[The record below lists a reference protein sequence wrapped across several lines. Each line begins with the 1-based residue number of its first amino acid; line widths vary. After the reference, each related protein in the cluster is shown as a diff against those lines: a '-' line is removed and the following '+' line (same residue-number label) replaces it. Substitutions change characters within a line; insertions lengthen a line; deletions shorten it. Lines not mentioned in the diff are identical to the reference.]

1 MQIAIRQG
9 TTPRGDG
16 AKPSVAESITKR
28 EERESTREPD
38 GELIKAE
45 NKKWVAKI
53 YPNNMSICDCQLGSS
68 QIGWGK

>member
-1 MQIAIRQG
+1 MQITIRQG

-38 GELIKAE
+38 PSDGELIKAE
-45 NKKWVAKI
+45 N
-53 YPNNMSICDCQLGSS
+53 
-68 QIGWGK
+68 

>member
-1 MQIAIRQG
+1 VSHVQIAIRQG

-45 NKKWVAKI
+45 NKK
-53 YPNNMSICDCQLGSS
+53 MG
-68 QIGWGK
+68 G

>member
-1 MQIAIRQG
+1 MTKLRRVSHVQIAIRQG

-45 NKKWVAKI
+45 NKK
-53 YPNNMSICDCQLGSS
+53 MG
-68 QIGWGK
+68 G

>member
-45 NKKWVAKI
+45 NKK
-53 YPNNMSICDCQLGSS
+53 MG
-68 QIGWGK
+68 G

>member
-38 GELIKAE
+38 GELIKAGK
-45 NKKWVAKI
+45 KKWVAKI
-53 YPNNMSICDCQLGSS
+53 YPNNMFICQYVIVNWDHP
-68 QIGWGK
+68 K